1 MNNPN
6 PETGGFRLLSSVS
19 VLTGAG
25 LAVVPAANVGS
36 AAIVVDGF
44 QHPLD
49 DGGRQPVA
57 AGEYLAPGRSPIDDW
72 RIALHEAGHVV
83 VGRVLGE
90 EVGGVTIVEGPD
102 YGGLT
107 WGPQGNS
114 ARLSSTEKSDLCEKI
129 GALMPGDGETRE
141 NAAEIYAHCHVRVTD
156 LCSGTA
162 AETLLHPDDEPW
174 IAHSDI
180 RQARMLASLVC
191 SSEGAIDA
199 YLAFGLAE
207 AKALI
212 VQHRAA
218 VLAIAQALLIERTL
232 NAEQID
238 DIIRRAPEAA
248 RRADWVLV
256 EKNAADFAAG
266 LES

>member
-1 MNNPN
+1 MNKPSGKAMRRSARAGNAVARSFN
-6 PETGGFRLLSSVS
+6 ISSDRIS
-19 VLTGAG
+19 LPIT
-25 LAVVPAANVGS
+25 
-36 AAIVVDGF
+36 D
-44 QHPLD
+44 
-49 DGGRQPVA
+49 
-57 AGEYLAPGRSPIDDW
+57 RSPVDDW
-72 RIALHEAGHVV
+72 RTALHEAGHVV

-191 SSEGAIDA
+191 SSESAIDA

-232 NAEQID
+232 NSEQID
-238 DIIRRAPEAA
+238 TIIAAVPERA
-248 RRADWVLV
+248 RRAEQARRSGWLLV